1 MDTTTTPPQPE
12 PKVTTRAKSYREFLQ
27 KVAYPDW
34 HQGEG
39 EPSQVF
45 LQTVANPAPNN
56 NHHHHQPD
64 PTWHPHPT
72 PQPTRE
78 GPAGGRAQAGP
89 AGRGEYQR
97 SSPGCCTSMR
107 GRPTPWRPR
116 D

>member
-56 NHHHHQPD
+56 HHHHHQPD

-89 AGRGEYQR
+89 AAAA
-97 SSPGCCTSMR
+97 
-107 GRPTPWRPR
+107 GRPGGVPKPAREPKKLTGVLHQ
-116 D
+116 